1 MISQDDLSDHFERQY
16 AQGGPSANMARAV
29 LDLFDRT
36 VDAEAELEEWGAL
49 GDRTETIASLERL
62 DVLED
67 LDGEGCGSTYEMLVR
82 HGLVIGDEP
91 LPFVEAAV
99 STSSDLRLLCVD
111 AGLLA
116 RGDYETDPIPLIRM
130 FLPIEGD

>member
-1 MISQDDLSDHFERQY
+1 MTSDEDLRDHFERQY
-16 AQGGPSANMARAV
+16 AQGGPSADIARAV
-29 LDLFDRT
+29 LDLMDER
-36 VDAEAELEEWGAL
+36 DSGIEELEEWDEQV
-49 GDRTETIASLERL
+49 GDRTAAIASLERL

-67 LDGEGCGSTYEMLVR
+67 LGGEGCGSTYEMLVR

-99 STSSDLRLLCVD
+99 STSSDLRLLCVE

-116 RGDYETDPIPLIRM
+116 RNDRETDPLPLIRM
-130 FLPIEGD
+130 FLPVD